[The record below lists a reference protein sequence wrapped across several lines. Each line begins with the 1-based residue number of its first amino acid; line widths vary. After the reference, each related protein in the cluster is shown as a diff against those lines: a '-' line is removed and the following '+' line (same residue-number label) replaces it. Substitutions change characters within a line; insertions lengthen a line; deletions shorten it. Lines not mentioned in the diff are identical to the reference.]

1 MEYISTRNNKKTFT
15 FEEVFLK
22 GLASDGGLFIPKST
36 KKFTK
41 EELKSFRN
49 LSYQDLAK
57 KIIFP
62 YLGNFM
68 SESELSDIIEKS
80 YSVFRKDNVVHF
92 TTGHG
97 NDELEN
103 VNILELFH
111 GPTLAFK
118 DIAMQLIGNF
128 YEYYLK
134 KNNKKINIIVATSGD
149 TGAAAIDAI
158 RGKKN
163 MNIFVLHPHNKIS
176 TVQRKIMTTVKEQ
189 NIFNLAINGNFDDC
203 QNLVKS
209 MFSDQ
214 DFSNSI
220 NMSGVNSINWARIVA
235 QTVYYFYAYFQSEF
249 VKRND
254 YKESINFSVPTGN
267 FGDVYAGY
275 LAKKMGLPINK
286 LIVATNKNDIL
297 HRAIS
302 DSNYEAKKVFQT
314 LAPSMDIQVASNFER
329 LIYDL
334 NDFSDAETKKVMN
347 EIKKTGK
354 YKIPKDK
361 IEKIKKDFLSAS
373 LNEEEMKDII
383 CKLSHA
389 FSTIHVSEMNSKPI
403 IVDPHTAI
411 GIGAIIKILK
421 TNKDCGININ
431 ATISLATAHPAK
443 FPEAIRFAYGGVE
456 LPEELKHVMKEK
468 ENFEIM
474 DNNIEQVK
482 DYILKNI

>member
-1 MEYISTRNNKKTFT
+1 MEYISTKNNKKIFT

-22 GLASDGGLFIPKST
+22 GLAEDGGLFIPKSL
-36 KKFTK
+36 KKFTRD
-41 EELKSFRN
+41 ELESFRN
-49 LSYQDLAK
+49 LSYQELSK

-62 YLGNFM
+62 YLGDFM
-68 SESELSDIIEKS
+68 SKNELSDIIEKS

-92 TTGHG
+92 ASGFG
-97 NDELEN
+97 NDDLEN

-134 KNNKKINIIVATSGD
+134 KNDKKINIIVATSGD
-149 TGAAAIDAI
+149 TGAAAIYAVK
-158 RGKKN
+158 GKKN

-176 TVQRKIMTTVKEQ
+176 SVQRKIMTTTKEQ
-189 NIFNLAINGNFDDC
+189 NVFNLAINGNFDDC

-220 NMSGVNSINWARIVA
+220 NMSGVNSINWARIIA
-235 QTVYYFYAYFQSEF
+235 QSVYYFYAYFKSEF
-249 VKRND
+249 VKSSD
-254 YKESINFSVPTGN
+254 YKELINFSVPTGN

-302 DSNYEAKKVFQT
+302 SGNYEAKKVFQT

-334 NDFSDAETKKVMN
+334 NDFSDTETEKVMK
-347 EIKKTGK
+347 EIKKTGQ
-354 YKIPKDK
+354 YKMSKDK
-361 IEKIKKDFLSAS
+361 IEKIEKDFLSAS
-373 LNEEEMKDII
+373 LNEDEMKDVMR
-383 CKLSHA
+383 KLSFLDH
-389 FSTIHVSEMNSKPI
+389 PI

-421 TNKDCGININ
+421 TNKDKDVNIK

-443 FPEAIRFAYGGVE
+443 FPEATKATYGEVE
-456 LPEELKHVMKEK
+456 LPKELKHIMMEK
-468 ENFEIM
+468 ENFDIM
-474 DNNIEQVK
+474 NNDIGKVK
-482 DYILKNI
+482 DYILKKI